1 MLSNVDSSSKVV
13 IHFGQ
18 VQDLGPAEIDK
29 LGNRD
34 SRSAVPAIE
43 CIFLSLG
50 QGDGAAE
57 SEPGCLQIDDA
68 FSDGVLGRD
77 TADRTLIS
85 KTALSSVSV
94 LPQWMS
100 YRQGSWIHL
109 DASFYIPRLE
119 ESQHG
124 FL

>member
-1 MLSNVDSSSKVV
+1 MP
-13 IHFGQ
+13 

-34 SRSAVPAIE
+34 SGSAVPAIE

-68 FSDGVLGRD
+68 FSDGVLGKE

-94 LPQWMS
+94 LPQWMPYQQS
-100 YRQGSWIHL
+100 GWIGL
-109 DASFYIPRLE
+109 SASF
-119 ESQHG
+119 
-124 FL
+124 